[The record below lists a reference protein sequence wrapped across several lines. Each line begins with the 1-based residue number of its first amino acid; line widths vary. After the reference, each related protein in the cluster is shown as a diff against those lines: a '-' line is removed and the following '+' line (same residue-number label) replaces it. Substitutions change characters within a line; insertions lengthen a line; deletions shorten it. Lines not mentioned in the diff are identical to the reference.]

1 MARAPCIEEH
11 KENGVS
17 KEEQEKKDS
26 KFFFLTETKPR
37 LERKRTPRI
46 AKTAS
51 IFFFLQRGWVHS
63 VAAAMPR
70 LQFIRAMRLSDSQTK
85 IKRTTSRAHV
95 NSYTG

>member
-51 IFFFLQRGWVHS
+51 IFFFYNEGGYTVLQL
-63 VAAAMPR
+63 PC
-70 LQFIRAMRLSDSQTK
+70 LDF
-85 IKRTTSRAHV
+85 
-95 NSYTG
+95 NSYAQ

>member
-17 KEEQEKKDS
+17 KKDKKKKKKYS
-26 KFFFLTETKPR
+26 TFFSLTETKPR

-51 IFFFLQRGWVHS
+51 IFFYNEGGYTVLQL
-63 VAAAMPR
+63 PC
-70 LQFIRAMRLSDSQTK
+70 LDF
-85 IKRTTSRAHV
+85 TSYAQ
-95 NSYTG
+95 